1 MPMAAKHGRMVTFL
15 ERHLLIKFHDN
26 IFTWSDIPTS
36 LMPMATKLERMVSY
50 LKQVLPLSLH
60 EPIIT

>member
-1 MPMAAKHGRMVTFL
+1 MPMAAEYGRMVTYL

-26 IFTWSDIPTS
+26 IFTWLDIPTS
-36 LMPMATKLERMVSY
+36 LMPMATKLERMVSC
-50 LKQVLPLSLH
+50 LKQILPLSSH